1 MSFIVSHSQIRT
13 RLFQFQTGE
22 KIEIHFEII
31 AFLLLVPS
39 FIDRLTDFVIVIGAS
54 KTDEEFNIGRVFPGV
69 IAVTVCKELQLFVHQ
84 IALHPIALQF
94 NQVFLRRGLMSRF
107 KISEFEDERLFLHP
121 DLVDTIIFTL
131 NADLFYTL
139 CVV

>member
-1 MSFIVSHSQIRT
+1 M
-13 RLFQFQTGE
+13 
-22 KIEIHFEII
+22 
-31 AFLLLVPS
+31 
-39 FIDRLTDFVIVIGAS
+39 
-54 KTDEEFNIGRVFPGV
+54 